1 MSQKT
6 RMVIVAVAALALIV
20 PVAALASDRF
30 TDVPD
35 SNIFHDDITWLADTG
50 ITIGCNPPD
59 NTEFCPKD
67 FMTREQMAAFVK
79 RMSIN
84 QVVDAGALLGYS
96 PAEITNLSGENTAE
110 PIELAQDTPTVVLEG
125 EPLTANGEAVAMV
138 AYSVTA
144 GTGVMDELAA
154 LVSAWLQVDDPV
166 CDLEAG
172 AVPGTVV
179 TGSNG
184 GGDFTTIGSTYL
196 LTFDTAAT
204 VTLCAVSEGAGST
217 VFQAALNFVGNATT
231 N

>member
-1 MSQKT
+1 MSHKT

-20 PVAALASDRF
+20 PVTALASDRF

-84 QVVDAGALLGYS
+84 QVVDAGALQGLDPS
-96 PAEITNLSGENTAE
+96 QITNLSGENTEE

-138 AYSVTA
+138 SYSVTA
-144 GTGVMDELAA
+144 GTNVMEAEVA
-154 LVSAWLQVDDPV
+154 AWLQVDDSV
-166 CDLEAG
+166 CDPESG
-172 AVPGTVV
+172 AVPGTLVI
-179 TGSNG
+179 GSNG
-184 GGDFTTIGSTYL
+184 DGDFATIGSTYL